1 MAQLVI
7 PLSKSGGPIFR
18 QIYLSLRQGILSG
31 TYRPGDRLP
40 STRTLSEE
48 LGVSRTVVLL
58 AYEQLL
64 AEGFATGRAGSGTY
78 VSQGVAAEQGNRPER
93 LTKVR
98 LSTFGAAAVKA
109 VPPLQVVGKRQNGV
123 RYDFAYGRSDLGAFP
138 FEAWRRIL
146 LQQSR
151 AASIRSFDYGH
162 PGGSE
167 KLREAIAAHL
177 RRSRAV
183 VCNPEQVIVV
193 SGSQQALDLV
203 TRVLIERGNHVAVED
218 PIYQGTRLS
227 LVASGAQLQRVR
239 VDRNGLDPEKLD
251 SNARMV
257 VVTPSHQF
265 PTGAIL
271 PLARRVA
278 LLEWARKRNAIVVE
292 DDYDGEFR
300 YDGQPL
306 ESLQGLDTEGR
317 VVYVGTFS
325 RTIFSALRIGYLV
338 APKTLVAALL
348 SAKWLADRHTA
359 TLEQEALAEF
369 ISSGLYER
377 HLRRLRRK
385 NAKRREALLEAI
397 HAYLGDRV
405 EVTGDG
411 AGSHVVLWPKI
422 RRSEADLVQQAAS
435 HGVGVY
441 GISIYYLSRPTRPGL
456 LLGYSRMSEHQIRE
470 GIRRLADV
478 L

>member
-1 MAQLVI
+1 MI
-7 PLSKSGGPIFR
+7 PLSQSGGPLFR
-18 QIYLSLRQGILSG
+18 QIYLSLRQQILSG
-31 TYRPGDRLP
+31 GFSPGDRLP
-40 STRTLSEE
+40 ATRALAEE

-78 VSQGVAAEQGNRPER
+78 VSEAVHIERTDSPER

-98 LSTFGAAAVKA
+98 LSSFGAAAVKFESRMRVRFRSPS
-109 VPPLQVVGKRQNGV
+109 VP
-123 RYDFAYGRSDLGAFP
+123 RYDFAYGRSDLNTFP
-138 FEAWRRIL
+138 FEAWRRIVL
-146 LQQSR
+146 KQLR
-151 AASIRSFDYGH
+151 AASVRSFDYGH
-162 PGGSE
+162 PGGNE
-167 KLREAIAAHL
+167 KLRAAIAVHL

-183 VCNPEQVIVV
+183 VCDPEQVIVV

-203 TRVLIERGNHVAVED
+203 TRVLIEPGNRVAVEN
-218 PIYQGTRLS
+218 PMYQGTRLS
-227 LVASGAQLQRVR
+227 LAAAGARLQPVG
-239 VDRNGLDPEKLD
+239 VDRNGLDPEKLSKD
-251 SNARMV
+251 ARMV

-265 PTGAIL
+265 PTGVIL

-325 RTIFSALRIGYLV
+325 RTIFSALRVGYVV
-338 APKTLVAALL
+338 APKSLVAALL

-369 ISSGLYER
+369 IASGLYER
-377 HLRRLRRK
+377 HLRRLRRR
-385 NAKRREALLEAI
+385 NTRRREVLLDAI
-397 HAYLGDRV
+397 HDYLGDRV

-411 AGSHVVLWPKI
+411 AGSHIVLWST
-422 RRSEADLVQQAAS
+422 RRCDEAQLLQQAS
-435 HGVGVY
+435 SQDVGVY
-441 GISIYYLSRPTRPGL
+441 GISSYYFSRPPRPGL
-456 LLGYSRMSEHQIRE
+456 LLGYSRMTEHQIRE
-470 GIRRLADV
+470 GIRRIGNV